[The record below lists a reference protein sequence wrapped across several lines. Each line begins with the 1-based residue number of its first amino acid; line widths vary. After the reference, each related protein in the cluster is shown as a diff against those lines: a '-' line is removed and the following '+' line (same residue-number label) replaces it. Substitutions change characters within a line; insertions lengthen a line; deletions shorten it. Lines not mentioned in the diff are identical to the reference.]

1 MSTDKRIVA
10 ALVTLLRGKTPEA
23 VFDVLH
29 ARRCLSKK
37 ALQEPDEVT
46 AIVKEFLRPSLQQ
59 PLTRNQ
65 VERLAAALAN
75 SDLIDKNSPIM
86 ADEAVPRRETLAPT
100 LTTRCGEKAGG
111 EKVSGTNSE

>member
-1 MSTDKRIVA
+1 MSSDKRIKA
-10 ALVTLLRGKTPEA
+10 ALITLLRGKTPEA

-29 ARRCLSKK
+29 ARRCLSAK

-65 VERLAAALAN
+65 LERLAAALAN
-75 SDLIDKNSPIM
+75 SELIVRNSPIM
-86 ADEAVPRRETLAPT
+86 ADDGAADEEHWLQR
-100 LTTRCGEKAGG
+100 
-111 EKVSGTNSE
+111 